1 MNKSDKEVTPKLRFQ
16 SFRDFPKWNIKKLE
30 NFAQPIRRRA
40 GTEKHLLMSVTA
52 GVGLVPQ
59 AEKFGRE
66 IAGDAYKNYFV
77 IQKYDFAYNKSATK
91 QFPEGYIA
99 MLKDYDDAAV
109 PNSIFTCF
117 RVSNSE
123 CDPMFFDQLFQTNH
137 HGKWL
142 RRYIEVGGRAHGAL
156 SIDTKHLWSMPIAS
170 PSRAEQQK
178 IAACLSSI
186 DRLISAE
193 EKKLSLLNDYKKSWM
208 QKLFPA
214 EGESM
219 PAWRFPEFSQDGS
232 WKRATIE
239 NECYPL
245 YSGGTPA
252 TFTEEYYGGDIPF
265 IRSGEIGKKNTNLFL
280 TKKGLDNSSAKIIEK
295 GDLLLSL
302 YGANSGE
309 VAISPIRGAINQAIL
324 CLRHKKNNTFL
335 YYYLLHKKNW
345 IIRKYIQGGQGNLS
359 GEIIK
364 AIELSFPQNLE
375 EHHRISLFLSSIDR
389 LTTHQVEKI
398 SKLKREKK
406 SLVQGLF
413 PSMEEIEK

>member
-1 MNKSDKEVTPKLRFQ
+1 MPRYRFPEFTSYGTIIAKTGNMIFDATNNKNHNADLPILAVTQEHGVVPRDSINYNVTVTEKSLENYKVVEKGDFIISLRAFQGGIEYSEYHGICSPAYITLRKKTDISDSYYKHYFK
-16 SFRDFPKWNIKKLE
+16 SFRFIRDLNKDIEGLRDGKIITYRQFSSIYLPVPPKN
-30 NFAQPIRRRA
+30 
-40 GTEKHLLMSVTA
+40 
-52 GVGLVPQ
+52 
-59 AEKFGRE
+59 
-66 IAGDAYKNYFV
+66 
-77 IQKYDFAYNKSATK
+77 
-91 QFPEGYIA
+91 
-99 MLKDYDDAAV
+99 
-109 PNSIFTCF
+109 
-117 RVSNSE
+117 
-123 CDPMFFDQLFQTNH
+123 
-137 HGKWL
+137 
-142 RRYIEVGGRAHGAL
+142 
-156 SIDTKHLWSMPIAS
+156 
-170 PSRAEQQK
+170 EQEK

-219 PAWRFPEFSQDGS
+219 PAWRFPEFSQDGN
-232 WKRATIE
+232 WKRAAIE

>member
-1 MNKSDKEVTPKLRFQ
+1 MPRYRFPEFTSYGTIIAKTGNMIFDATNNKNHNADLPILAVTQEHGVVPRDSINYNVTVTEKSLENYKVVEKGDFIISLRAFQGGIEYSEYHGICSPAYITLRKKTDISDSYYKHYFK
-16 SFRDFPKWNIKKLE
+16 SFRFIRDLNKDIEGLRDGKIITYRQFSSIYLPVPPKN
-30 NFAQPIRRRA
+30 
-40 GTEKHLLMSVTA
+40 
-52 GVGLVPQ
+52 
-59 AEKFGRE
+59 
-66 IAGDAYKNYFV
+66 
-77 IQKYDFAYNKSATK
+77 
-91 QFPEGYIA
+91 
-99 MLKDYDDAAV
+99 
-109 PNSIFTCF
+109 
-117 RVSNSE
+117 
-123 CDPMFFDQLFQTNH
+123 
-137 HGKWL
+137 
-142 RRYIEVGGRAHGAL
+142 
-156 SIDTKHLWSMPIAS
+156 
-170 PSRAEQQK
+170 EQEK

-214 EGESM
+214 EGESV

-232 WKRATIE
+232 WKRAAIE

-413 PSMEEIEK
+413 PSMEEVEK

>member
-1 MNKSDKEVTPKLRFQ
+1 MPRYRFPEFTSYGTIIAKTGNMIFDATNNKNHNADLPILAVTQEHGVVLRDSINYNVTVTEKSLENYKVVEKGDFIISLRAFQGGIEYSEYHGICSPAYITLRKKTDISDSYYKHYFK
-16 SFRDFPKWNIKKLE
+16 SFRFIRDLNKDIEGLRDGKIITYRQFSSIYLPVPPKN
-30 NFAQPIRRRA
+30 
-40 GTEKHLLMSVTA
+40 
-52 GVGLVPQ
+52 
-59 AEKFGRE
+59 
-66 IAGDAYKNYFV
+66 
-77 IQKYDFAYNKSATK
+77 
-91 QFPEGYIA
+91 
-99 MLKDYDDAAV
+99 
-109 PNSIFTCF
+109 
-117 RVSNSE
+117 
-123 CDPMFFDQLFQTNH
+123 
-137 HGKWL
+137 
-142 RRYIEVGGRAHGAL
+142 
-156 SIDTKHLWSMPIAS
+156 
-170 PSRAEQQK
+170 EQEK

-214 EGESM
+214 DGESV

-232 WKRATIE
+232 WKRAAIE

>member
-1 MNKSDKEVTPKLRFQ
+1 MPRYRFPEFTSYGTIIAKTGNMIFDATNNKNHNADLPILAVTQEHGIVPRDSINYNVTVTEKSLENYKVVEKGDFIISLRAFQGGIEYSEYHGICSPAYITLRKKTDISDSYYKHYFK
-16 SFRDFPKWNIKKLE
+16 SFRFIRDLNKDIEGLRDGKIITYRQFSSIYLPVPPKN
-30 NFAQPIRRRA
+30 
-40 GTEKHLLMSVTA
+40 
-52 GVGLVPQ
+52 
-59 AEKFGRE
+59 
-66 IAGDAYKNYFV
+66 
-77 IQKYDFAYNKSATK
+77 
-91 QFPEGYIA
+91 
-99 MLKDYDDAAV
+99 
-109 PNSIFTCF
+109 
-117 RVSNSE
+117 
-123 CDPMFFDQLFQTNH
+123 
-137 HGKWL
+137 
-142 RRYIEVGGRAHGAL
+142 
-156 SIDTKHLWSMPIAS
+156 
-170 PSRAEQQK
+170 EQEK

-208 QKLFPA
+208 QKLFPP

-252 TFTEEYYGGDIPF
+252 TFTEEYYGGNIPF

>member
-1 MNKSDKEVTPKLRFQ
+1 MSKSGVKTYMPRYRFPEFTSYGTIIAKTGNMIFDATNNKNHNADLPILAVTQEHGIVPRDSINYNVTVTEKSLENYKVVEKGDFIISLRAFQGGIEYSEYHGICSPAYITLRKKTDISDSYYKHYFK
-16 SFRDFPKWNIKKLE
+16 SFRFIRDLNKDIEGLRDGKIITYRQFSSIYLPVPPKN
-30 NFAQPIRRRA
+30 
-40 GTEKHLLMSVTA
+40 
-52 GVGLVPQ
+52 
-59 AEKFGRE
+59 
-66 IAGDAYKNYFV
+66 
-77 IQKYDFAYNKSATK
+77 
-91 QFPEGYIA
+91 
-99 MLKDYDDAAV
+99 
-109 PNSIFTCF
+109 
-117 RVSNSE
+117 
-123 CDPMFFDQLFQTNH
+123 
-137 HGKWL
+137 
-142 RRYIEVGGRAHGAL
+142 
-156 SIDTKHLWSMPIAS
+156 
-170 PSRAEQQK
+170 EQEK

>member
-1 MNKSDKEVTPKLRFQ
+1 MSKSGVKTYMPRYRFPEFTSYGTIIAKTGNMIFDATNNKNHNADLPILAVTQEHGVVPRDSINYNVTVTEKSLENYKVVEKGDFIISLRAFQGGIEYSEYHGICSPAYITLRKKTDISDSYYKHYFK
-16 SFRDFPKWNIKKLE
+16 SFRFIRDLNKDIEGLRDGKIITYRQFSSIYLPVPPKN
-30 NFAQPIRRRA
+30 
-40 GTEKHLLMSVTA
+40 
-52 GVGLVPQ
+52 
-59 AEKFGRE
+59 
-66 IAGDAYKNYFV
+66 
-77 IQKYDFAYNKSATK
+77 
-91 QFPEGYIA
+91 
-99 MLKDYDDAAV
+99 
-109 PNSIFTCF
+109 
-117 RVSNSE
+117 
-123 CDPMFFDQLFQTNH
+123 
-137 HGKWL
+137 
-142 RRYIEVGGRAHGAL
+142 
-156 SIDTKHLWSMPIAS
+156 
-170 PSRAEQQK
+170 EQEK

-219 PAWRFPEFSQDGS
+219 PAWRFPEFSQDGN
-232 WKRATIE
+232 WKRAAIE

>member
-1 MNKSDKEVTPKLRFQ
+1 MPRYRFPEFTSYGTIVAKTGNMIFDATNNKNHNADLPILAVTQEHGVVPRDSINYNVTVTEKSLENYKVVEKGDFIISLRAFQGGIEYSEYHGICSPAYITLRKKPDISDSYYKHYFK
-16 SFRDFPKWNIKKLE
+16 SFRFIRDLNKDIEGLRDGKIITYRQFSSIYLPVPPKN
-30 NFAQPIRRRA
+30 
-40 GTEKHLLMSVTA
+40 
-52 GVGLVPQ
+52 
-59 AEKFGRE
+59 
-66 IAGDAYKNYFV
+66 
-77 IQKYDFAYNKSATK
+77 
-91 QFPEGYIA
+91 
-99 MLKDYDDAAV
+99 
-109 PNSIFTCF
+109 
-117 RVSNSE
+117 
-123 CDPMFFDQLFQTNH
+123 
-137 HGKWL
+137 
-142 RRYIEVGGRAHGAL
+142 
-156 SIDTKHLWSMPIAS
+156 
-170 PSRAEQQK
+170 EQEK

-219 PAWRFPEFSQDGS
+219 PAWRFPEFSQDGN
-232 WKRATIE
+232 WKRAAIE

>member
-1 MNKSDKEVTPKLRFQ
+1 MPRYRFPEFTSYGTIIAKTGNMIFDATNNKNHNADLPILAVTQEHGVVPRDSINYNVTVTEKSLENYKVVEKGDFIISLRAFQGGIEYSEYHGICSPAYITLRKKTDISDSYYKHYFK
-16 SFRDFPKWNIKKLE
+16 SFRFIRDLNKDIEGLRDGKIITYRQFSSIYLPVPPKN
-30 NFAQPIRRRA
+30 
-40 GTEKHLLMSVTA
+40 
-52 GVGLVPQ
+52 
-59 AEKFGRE
+59 
-66 IAGDAYKNYFV
+66 
-77 IQKYDFAYNKSATK
+77 
-91 QFPEGYIA
+91 
-99 MLKDYDDAAV
+99 
-109 PNSIFTCF
+109 
-117 RVSNSE
+117 
-123 CDPMFFDQLFQTNH
+123 
-137 HGKWL
+137 
-142 RRYIEVGGRAHGAL
+142 
-156 SIDTKHLWSMPIAS
+156 
-170 PSRAEQQK
+170 EQEK

-214 EGESM
+214 EGESV

-232 WKRATIE
+232 WKRAAIE